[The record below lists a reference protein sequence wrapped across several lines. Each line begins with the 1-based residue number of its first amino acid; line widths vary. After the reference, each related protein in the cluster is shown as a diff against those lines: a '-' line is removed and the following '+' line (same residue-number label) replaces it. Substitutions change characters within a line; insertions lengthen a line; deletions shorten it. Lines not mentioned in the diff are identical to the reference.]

1 MKAFAGK
8 FSVALLSAFGAALC
22 LLNASGAKLFCVTKG
37 CHIYSGY
44 GLFGISFYVFGLV
57 GFLLILLLALL
68 HPRLGS
74 PFWLPAVLAL
84 ALALEILF
92 LVYQFLFW
100 PCVSCL
106 VVGILI
112 VLAAISAVLLMPIKG
127 RILLWTL
134 SGIWTVLF
142 IYVGLAA
149 LKEAAFTP
157 WAVAG
162 NPEAPVKIFFSPICP
177 ACKEAVTR
185 VLEDPALSAKTAFF
199 PVAKNARDEARI
211 AAFLQRKSPE
221 RTIAALFEELPEE
234 ARLTA
239 GQKWRLQVNKM
250 ALARMGAATVPF
262 ITAPFL
268 PLPAPVEPPAMELP
282 PPDSPFAP
290 PQELPFSSPSGTAAP
305 SPAAGC
311 SAFEEAP
318 GCETSENP
326 SR

>member
-8 FSVALLSAFGAALC
+8 FAVALLAALGAALC

-57 GFLLILLLALL
+57 GFLLIMLLALL
-68 HPRLGS
+68 HPRLGT

-112 VLAAISAVLLMPIKG
+112 VLAAISAVLLMPVRG

-134 SGIWTVLF
+134 SGLWTVLF

-149 LKEAAFTP
+149 FKEAAFRP
-157 WAVAG
+157 WAIAG
-162 NPEAPVKIFFSPICP
+162 NPEAPVKIFFSPVCP
-177 ACKEAVTR
+177 ACREAVTR
-185 VLEDPALSAKTAFF
+185 VLKDPALSSQTAFF
-199 PVAKNARDEARI
+199 PVAKNSTDEARI
-211 AAFLQRKSPE
+211 AAFLRQKGQALPITS
-221 RTIAALFEELPEE
+221 LFEESPAG

-262 ITAPFL
+262 VTAPFL
-268 PLPAPVEPPAMELP
+268 PQAAPAAAPAAQMPV
-282 PPDSPFAP
+282 DSPFAP
-290 PQELPFSSPSGTAAP
+290 PQESPFAPPSITPAP
-305 SPAAGC
+305 PPASGC

-318 GCETSENP
+318 GCDPSEQPN
-326 SR
+326 R